1 MNTQLPPQRRPAA
14 AFRPRIVA
22 LGSINMDL
30 VAVAS
35 ALPKPGETVMGD
47 GFATLPGGKG
57 ANQAVA
63 AARLGADVRMVGRV
77 GDDVFGPMLIAGLEA
92 NGVDVSDVMTT
103 PGSSSGIAVILL
115 DGERQNSIVGIYGAN
130 MACDAVQV
138 EAASRALDGADALL
152 LQMEIPSGVSLAAAQ
167 IARRM
172 GVRVIFDPA
181 PASAIPLSSY
191 EFFDIVAP
199 NQSEAEVL
207 TGVLV
212 DGIDSAYEAAR
223 ILRSQGARTAIIK
236 LGEQGVVYAS
246 EEGSGHVAAF
256 QVEAID
262 TVAAG
267 DGFAG
272 ALAVAL
278 AEGQPVERALRFA
291 SGAGALVVTKRG
303 AQDAM
308 PDRAEV
314 ERLLHSQQPYP

>member
-1 MNTQLPPQRRPAA
+1 M
-14 AFRPRIVA
+14 

-30 VAVAS
+30 VAVAA

-63 AARLGADVRMVGRV
+63 AARLGADVRMIGRV
-77 GDDVFGPMLIAGLEA
+77 GDDVFGPMLLENLQA
-92 NGVDVSDVMTT
+92 KGVDVSDVMTT
-103 PGSSSGIAVILL
+103 PGMSSGIAVILL
-115 DGERQNSIVGIYGAN
+115 DDERENYIVGIYGAN
-130 MACDAVQV
+130 MACDEIQV

-152 LQMEIPSGVSLAAAQ
+152 LQMEIPLAVSLEAAH

-172 GVRVIFDPA
+172 GVRVIYDPA
-181 PASAIPLSSY
+181 PPSEIPFSSY
-191 EFFDIVAP
+191 EAFDIIAP

-207 TGVLV
+207 TGVTV
-212 DGIDSAYEAAR
+212 DGIDSAHEAAQV
-223 ILRSQGARTAIIK
+223 LRSRGAGTAIVK
-236 LGEQGVVYAS
+236 LGEQGVVYVADDCV
-246 EEGSGHVAAF
+246 GHVPAF
-256 QVEAID
+256 EVDAVD

-278 AEGQPVERALRFA
+278 AEGEPIERALRFA
-291 SGAGALVVTKRG
+291 SAAGALVVTKRG

-308 PDRAEV
+308 PHRAEV
-314 ERLLHSQQPYP
+314 ERLMDSQ

>member
-1 MNTQLPPQRRPAA
+1 M
-14 AFRPRIVA
+14 

-30 VAVAS
+30 VAVAA

-63 AARLGADVRMVGRV
+63 AARLGADVRMIGRV
-77 GDDVFGPMLIAGLEA
+77 GDDVFGPMLLENLQA

-103 PGSSSGIAVILL
+103 PGMSSGIAVILL
-115 DGERQNSIVGIYGAN
+115 DDERENYIVGIYGAN
-130 MACDAVQV
+130 MACDEIQV

-152 LQMEIPSGVSLAAAQ
+152 LQMEIPLAVSLEAAH

-172 GVRVIFDPA
+172 GVRVIYDPA
-181 PASAIPLSSY
+181 PPSEIPFSSY
-191 EFFDIVAP
+191 EAFDIIAP

-207 TGVLV
+207 TGVTV
-212 DGIDSAYEAAR
+212 DGIDSAHEAAQV
-223 ILRSQGARTAIIK
+223 LRSRGARTAIVK
-236 LGEQGVVYAS
+236 LGEQGVVYVADDCV
-246 EEGSGHVAAF
+246 GHVPAF
-256 QVEAID
+256 EVDAVD

-278 AEGQPVERALRFA
+278 AEGEPIERALRFA
-291 SGAGALVVTKRG
+291 SAAGALVVTKRG

-308 PDRAEV
+308 PHRAEV
-314 ERLLHSQQPYP
+314 ERLMDSL

>member
-1 MNTQLPPQRRPAA
+1 M
-14 AFRPRIVA
+14 

-30 VAVAS
+30 VALAP

-47 GFATLPGGKG
+47 GFTTLPGGKG

-63 AARLGADVRMVGRV
+63 AARLGADVRMIGRV
-77 GDDVFGPMLIAGLEA
+77 GNDVFGPMLLENLQA

-103 PGSSSGIAVILL
+103 PGMSSGIAVILL
-115 DGERQNSIVGIYGAN
+115 DDDRQNYIVGIYGAN
-130 MACDAVQV
+130 MACDEIQV

-152 LQMEIPSGVSLAAAQ
+152 LQMEIPLAVSLEAAH

-172 GVRVIFDPA
+172 GVRVIYDPA
-181 PASAIPLSSY
+181 PPSEIPFSSY
-191 EFFDIVAP
+191 EAFDIIAP

-207 TGVLV
+207 TGVTV
-212 DGIDSAYEAAR
+212 DGIDSAHGAAQV
-223 ILRSQGARTAIIK
+223 LRSRGAGTALIK
-236 LGEQGVVYAS
+236 LGEQGVVYSADDYN
-246 EEGSGHVAAF
+246 GHVPAF
-256 QVEAID
+256 QVEAVD

-278 AEGQPVERALRFA
+278 AEGQPIERALRFA
-291 SGAGALVVTKRG
+291 SAAGALVVTKRG

-308 PDRAEV
+308 PDRVEV
-314 ERLLHSQQPYP
+314 ERLMDSL

>member
-1 MNTQLPPQRRPAA
+1 M
-14 AFRPRIVA
+14 

-30 VAVAS
+30 VAVAA

-63 AARLGADVRMVGRV
+63 AARLGADVRMIGRV
-77 GDDVFGPMLIAGLEA
+77 GDDVFGPMLLENLQA
-92 NGVDVSDVMTT
+92 KGVDVSDVMTT
-103 PGSSSGIAVILL
+103 PGMSSGIAVILL
-115 DGERQNSIVGIYGAN
+115 DDERENYIVGIYGAN
-130 MACDAVQV
+130 MACDEIQV

-152 LQMEIPSGVSLAAAQ
+152 LQMEIPLAVSLEAAH

-172 GVRVIFDPA
+172 GVRVIYDPA
-181 PASAIPLSSY
+181 PPSEIPFSSY
-191 EFFDIVAP
+191 EAFDIIAP

-207 TGVLV
+207 TGVTV
-212 DGIDSAYEAAR
+212 DGIDSAHEAAQV
-223 ILRSQGARTAIIK
+223 LRSRGAGTAIVK
-236 LGEQGVVYAS
+236 LGEQGVVYVADDCV
-246 EEGSGHVAAF
+246 GHVPAF
-256 QVEAID
+256 EVDAVD

-278 AEGQPVERALRFA
+278 AEGEPIERALRFA
-291 SGAGALVVTKRG
+291 SAAGALVVTKRG

-308 PDRAEV
+308 PHRAEV
-314 ERLLHSQQPYP
+314 ERLMDSL